1 MSEYH
6 WNSITPEMHSVFAG
20 FAKSKLSG
28 EFYLAGGTALAL
40 QLGHRLSV
48 DLDFFSATQEDI
60 PALMGPLRSAI
71 KDFSPI
77 LSDSSWG
84 NLVFLANHVRVGFYG
99 YGYEMVK
106 PLLQAEGIALAS
118 VEDIALMKL
127 DALLSRASRKDF
139 HDLYAIC
146 QRISLRELL
155 VLAPR
160 KYPSVRDFEAQ
171 VARHMIS
178 FERAEAESPLPLIE
192 QVEWET
198 VKAWFREQAKMIG
211 NSWLE

>member
-1 MSEYH
+1 MSELH
-6 WNSITPEMHSVFAG
+6 WNTITPAMRSVLAG
-20 FAKSKLSG
+20 FAKSKLSK

-48 DLDFFSATQEDI
+48 DLDYFSTTQEDI
-60 PALMGPLRSAI
+60 PALMEPLRQAL
-71 KDFSPI
+71 KVYSPI

-84 NLVFLANHVRVGFYG
+84 NLVFLANNVRVGFYG

-118 VEDIALMKL
+118 VEDIALMKM

-146 QRISLRELL
+146 QSISLRGLL
-155 VLAPR
+155 NLAPR

-171 VARHMIS
+171 MARHMVS
-178 FERAEAESPLPLIE
+178 FERAEQESPVPLIE
-192 QVEWET
+192 PVEWET
-198 VKAWFREQAKMIG
+198 VKEWFSEQAKSIG
-211 NSWLE
+211 KSWLE

>member
-1 MSEYH
+1 MSGYY
-6 WNSITPEMHSVFAG
+6 WNTITPEMRSVLAG
-20 FAKSKLSG
+20 FAKNKLSK

-60 PALMGPLRSAI
+60 PALMEPLRQAL
-71 KDFSPI
+71 KEFSPM

-84 NLVFLANHVRVGFYG
+84 NLVFLANNVRVGFYG
-99 YGYEMVK
+99 YGYEMIK

-118 VEDIALMKL
+118 VEDIALMKM

-155 VLAPR
+155 ALAPR
-160 KYPSVRDFEAQ
+160 KYPSFRDFEAQ
-171 VARHMIS
+171 VARHMIA
-178 FERAEAESPLPLIE
+178 FERAEAESPVPLIE

-198 VKAWFREQAKMIG
+198 VKAWFREQAKSIG
-211 NSWLE
+211 KSWLE